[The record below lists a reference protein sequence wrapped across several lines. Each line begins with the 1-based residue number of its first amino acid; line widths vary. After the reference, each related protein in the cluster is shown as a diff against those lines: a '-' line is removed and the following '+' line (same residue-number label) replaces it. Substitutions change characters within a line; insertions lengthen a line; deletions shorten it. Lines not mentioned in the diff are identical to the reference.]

1 MRGTFNNTPP
11 TGTPPS
17 GPAPKGRNPINRR
30 SRPTAAGDKR
40 PCHPAD
46 GTSANPV
53 DNSHGVTTD
62 NKRVRKFTET
72 MQVPG
77 LTTQSKMKKNIVILT
92 LFLLLAMAAKAQIF
106 TMENEVNE
114 LRDPV
119 PFEWVTNPVEYN
131 QGYDV
136 YTPIGEGIALL
147 AALGGAYL
155 LKKRKRE

>member
-1 MRGTFNNTPP
+1 
-11 TGTPPS
+11 
-17 GPAPKGRNPINRR
+17 
-30 SRPTAAGDKR
+30 
-40 PCHPAD
+40 
-46 GTSANPV
+46 
-53 DNSHGVTTD
+53 
-62 NKRVRKFTET
+62 

-77 LTTQSKMKKNIVILT
+77 LTTQRKMKKNIVILT

-147 AALGGAYL
+147 VALGGAYL